1 VRAQVLAA
9 RSPLSCSQHPHLP
22 PTAQNPISCRFGLPT
37 ASRSHAFTASA
48 SCARFGPV
56 LPLNI
61 SPQSPLCTLHCAV
74 SFPAFTVL
82 VHSQPGVLFP
92 ALTQIPPAF
101 TSIHFWLD
109 LSLLLCLR
117 PAAAAVCAAVHLSSA
132 SALPILPQ
140 RPIGRLRQV
149 RRPLIGRQHTQTC
162 LSSTERSSL
171 ARPVSRATV

>member
-1 VRAQVLAA
+1 MLATSSLTTHRTKPHILPFWPPNSVPIPRVYGQRLLRSVR
-9 RSPLSCSQHPHLP
+9 SCPPSKHLP
-22 PTAQNPISCRFGLPT
+22 SIS
-37 ASRSHAFTASA
+37 
-48 SCARFGPV
+48 
-56 LPLNI
+56 
-61 SPQSPLCTLHCAV
+61 TLHSARRGVV
-74 SFPAFTVL
+74 SG
-82 VHSQPGVLFP
+82 VHGPRPQPVLFP